1 MKILKESKTQL
12 PITYLT
18 NFVSR
23 GWEEV
28 GMLKEEVEAIKKEFK
43 DIKKIEECVGN
54 LIDTYLICIGT
65 IEGILNDK
73 KYVEFPE
80 EVKEA
85 LTEEINPDLTAI
97 DIIKDKLDIK
107 SEDNE
112 ITFAEKGQ
120 IEEEDADKLVV
131 EVSDEELEIIETE
144 INEDEIE
151 DESEEEIEAFEDEKI
166 EEKPAKKADDFEPF
180 EYFVDFE
187 D

>member
-1 MKILKESKTQL
+1 
-12 PITYLT
+12 
-18 NFVSR
+18 
-23 GWEEV
+23 
-28 GMLKEEVEAIKKEFK
+28 MLKEEIEAIKAEFK
-43 DIKKIEECVGN
+43 DVKKIEDCVSN
-54 LIDTYLICIGT
+54 LVDAYLICIGY

-85 LTEEINPDLTAI
+85 LTEEIDPDLTAI
-97 DIIKDKLDIK
+97 DVIKDKLDIK

-131 EVSDEELEIIETE
+131 EVSDEELEVIESE
-144 INEDEIE
+144 ISEEE
-151 DESEEEIEAFEDEKI
+151 SEEESEEKSEEEIEAFEDEEI
-166 EEKPAKKADDFEPF
+166 EEKPAKKVDDFEPF